1 MSETAMR
8 TIPILFTGEMVR
20 AILDGRKTQ
29 TRRVVK
35 PQPVNEDPSVKWGW
49 AWRKSSKEWFS
60 GVHEY
65 QLRKAFGLAP
75 HCPYGLPGDRLWV
88 RETHVF
94 ESSFGIE
101 LDYKPPFDD
110 GRPVLWEEDE
120 EWGRWWTQ
128 PHYRATDP
136 VPDLCCE
143 SSDEPVCRWRP
154 SIHMPRWASRITLE
168 VTGVRV
174 ERVQEITEADA
185 MAEGV
190 NGGCLTCGNPDPCGC
205 DDPNPDHRESFIYLW
220 NSINAKRGY
229 SWASNPWVWV
239 VDFEKVTP

>member
-1 MSETAMR
+1 MNETAMR

-75 HCPYGLPGDRLWV
+75 HCPYGLPGDRLWL

-94 ESSFGIE
+94 ESSCGIE
-101 LDYKPPFDD
+101 LAYKPPFDD
-110 GRPVLWEEDE
+110 GRPLLW
-120 EWGRWWTQ
+120 
-128 PHYRATDP
+128 
-136 VPDLCCE
+136 
-143 SSDEPVCRWRP
+143 
-154 SIHMPRWASRITLE
+154 
-168 VTGVRV
+168 
-174 ERVQEITEADA
+174 
-185 MAEGV
+185 
-190 NGGCLTCGNPDPCGC
+190 
-205 DDPNPDHRESFIYLW
+205 
-220 NSINAKRGY
+220 
-229 SWASNPWVWV
+229 
-239 VDFEKVTP
+239 